1 MGTSGTS
8 PTNYKVMAGAYPPLK
23 GDGSWGLSPTLWL
36 LGLSQAVRDSNKFAG
51 ADPSRHQGFPIGKW
65 SEKMLDVTLG

>member
-23 GDGSWGLSPTLWL
+23 GDGSWGLSPTL
-36 LGLSQAVRDSNKFAG
+36 
-51 ADPSRHQGFPIGKW
+51 
-65 SEKMLDVTLG
+65 